1 MQAFKKA
8 MKNNDIVQVLKI
20 PSFFNLMLS
29 EFFSQLAFN
38 MQHFVFIFL
47 IYEATHSNT
56 AVSAIILSFTIPA
69 VLFSVLAG
77 VFVDR
82 WSKKKVLFYTNL
94 LRGFLLLPFL
104 VPDLHVGFI
113 LTLTFLIA
121 VVTQFFLPAESAII
135 PLVVPKRLLVPAN
148 AVFAVGIYS
157 TVLIGYIVSGPA
169 LLLLGEQ
176 WTIILLATL
185 FFIST
190 LVIFFVN
197 LPTKKEKLLS
207 RKKIV
212 IQNVSKSFSREIH
225 EVLQFIHKAKRLT
238 RSLVIITLSQAI
250 IFTFAALGPGY
261 VATILDVQVE
271 NLSWIL
277 LAPAAVGM
285 ILGAMYL
292 GSLGRKYKHSFFIGM
307 GILISG
313 IVFIFLPFG
322 SKVASQG
329 FVQTLNAFIPGGFF
343 DLTILH
349 IIVILAFIAGI
360 ANSMVYVPTNVS
372 IQMMTSESIRGRVY
386 GFLNAMVGAV
396 SLLPVAVAGGLADIF
411 GVARV
416 ITVMGIML
424 LLGGISILIQSR

>member
-8 MKNNDIVQVLKI
+8 IKNNEIVQVLKI

-56 AVSAIILSFTIPA
+56 AVSAVILSFTIPA

-104 VPDLHVGFI
+104 IPHLHVGFI
-113 LTLTFLIA
+113 LTITFFIA
-121 VVTQFFLPAESAII
+121 AVTQFFLPAESAII
-135 PLVVPKRLLVPAN
+135 PLLVPKRLLVPAN

-157 TVLIGYIVSGPA
+157 TVLVGYIFSGPA

-176 WTIILLATL
+176 PTIILLATL

-190 LVIFFVN
+190 LAIFFVN
-197 LPTKKEKLLS
+197 LPIKKERLL
-207 RKKIV
+207 KKRPV
-212 IQNVSKSFSREIH
+212 IQNVTKSFSHEIH
-225 EVLQFIHKAKRLT
+225 EVIQFIHKAKRLT
-238 RSLVIITLSQAI
+238 RSLVIVTLSQAI

-261 VATILDVQVE
+261 VATILNVQVE

-292 GSLGRKYKHSFFIGM
+292 GSLGKKYKHSFFIGM

-313 IVFIFLPFG
+313 IIFIFLPFG

-360 ANSMVYVPTNVS
+360 ANSMVYVPSNVS

-411 GVARV
+411 GVASV
-416 ITVMGIML
+416 ISVMGIML